1 MSDHN
6 SDYDHDDDI
15 EWVSKTQMKKE
26 MHRLQALGE
35 RLLTLRA
42 DQLATVPIT
51 EALQAAIAEN
61 RRITQNEARR
71 RHMQFI
77 GKLMRDADIDGIQL
91 ALDRLDPSSEVFL
104 REQGQA
110 EQWRSRLLNDSQA
123 EAAWFE
129 QFPDT
134 ERQSFRALVRAARK
148 EQPDD
153 ADAPLH
159 AGKNSKR
166 LLKWIRDALTG
177 RA

>member
-6 SDYDHDDDI
+6 SDFDQDDDI

-26 MHRLQALGE
+26 MHRLQAIGE
-35 RLLTLRA
+35 RLLSLRA
-42 DQLATVPIT
+42 DQLATVPT
-51 EALQAAIAEN
+51 SEALKAAIAES

-71 RHMQFI
+71 RHLQFI
-77 GKLMRDADIDGIQL
+77 GKLMRDEDIDGIQL

-110 EQWRSRLLNDSQA
+110 EQWRSRLLKDSSA

-148 EQPDD
+148 EQPDEP
-153 ADAPLH
+153 DAPMRS
-159 AGKNSKR
+159 GKNSKR
-166 LLKWIRDALTG
+166 LLQWIRDALTG